1 MSTTTGSLVLPT
13 VSYSAYIYWG
23 LGLVAD
29 GALAYLLYKM
39 NFQIAAILVFLGA
52 ILALFYYYVKWFQ
65 LPSKDSSSSTTSCPD
80 FLTLIDPGSSS
91 GVAKCMDY
99 VGVSANGR
107 LQQSDPNNVEQQSD
121 PNFVFTIDRSQ
132 PTTDLCQRAASY
144 GLTWASLCPA

>member
-1 MSTTTGSLVLPT
+1 MSAATGSLVLPS
-13 VSYSAYIYWG
+13 VSYGGYLYWG

-29 GALAYLLYKM
+29 GAIAYLLYNM
-39 NFQIAAILVFLGA
+39 NFQIAAVLVFLGA

-65 LPSKDSSSSTTSCPD
+65 LPSKNSSLSTTSCPD

-91 GVAKCMDY
+91 GLAKCMDY

-107 LQQSDPNNVEQQSD
+107 LQQSDPTNVDQQSD
-121 PNFVFTIDRSQ
+121 PNFVFTIDRSK
-132 PTTDLCQRAASY
+132 PTTDLCQSAASY

>member
-1 MSTTTGSLVLPT
+1 MSAAAGSLVPPT
-13 VSYSAYIYWG
+13 LSYGAYIYWG

-29 GALAYLLYKM
+29 CAIAYLLYKM
-39 NFQIAAILVFLGA
+39 DFQIAAVLVFLGA

-65 LPSKDSSSSTTSCPD
+65 LPSKNSFLSTTSCPD

-91 GVAKCMDY
+91 GLAKCMDY

-107 LQQSDPNNVEQQSD
+107 LQQSDPNNVDQQSD

-132 PTTDLCQRAASY
+132 PTTDLCQSAASY